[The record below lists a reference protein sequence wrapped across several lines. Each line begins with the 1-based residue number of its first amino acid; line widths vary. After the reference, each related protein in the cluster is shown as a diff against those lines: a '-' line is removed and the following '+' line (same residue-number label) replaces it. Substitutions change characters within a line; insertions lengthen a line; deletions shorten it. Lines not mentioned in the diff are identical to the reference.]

1 MSKADTLGKSA
12 AFGAASQARPSRRDL
27 IRGIGGQ
34 DTAASINDVP
44 VTLISENPDN
54 PRNHLRNLDEMVE
67 SIREVGVILPI
78 VIGTADAYLRDRAD
92 RADDLDDGTQYV
104 VIDGHRRLEAARR
117 VGLATIP
124 VRVDNARLAT
134 DEAILEAAFV
144 ANYHRDDMT
153 DLEEAHALKQL
164 VDYYGS
170 QSKASKRLGISQSN
184 ISSKL
189 SLLKLA
195 PDLQKDLMTGERRV
209 EHVRNLGKLSPEE
222 QRSKAD
228 QRAEASRRKTEENPE
243 NVVERVAGPAD
254 YHGVI
259 IPEAAAKPAPGQ
271 RRASLHDRHPHRQS
285 GCLKSFPNRGPRPPR
300 RVRPARSSTT
310 SLAHS
315 ACSWTP
321 GWKRTTS
328 SSCCTSSRRKPAPGT
343 RSVSAPSSSR
353 SPRLPPTTP
362 ADLASRSSVIRQG
375 SGAPLFC
382 ALVERWSVR
391 VACLGFDSPVRV
403 TSPPEPLPRANLP
416 PWLEAVGPAGWPAA
430 RPRTDPGAPRRGGL
444 SRPVS
449 QPSRCPPRPRR
460 TDREQALPREEF
472 RN

>member
-259 IPEAAAKPAPGQ
+259 IPEAAAKPAP
-271 RRASLHDRHPHRQS
+271 RAE
-285 GCLKSFPNRGPRPPR
+285 KSEPARPAPTPSERVPEVIPEPRSTPSETRPPR
-300 RVRPARSSTT
+300 PIEYD
-310 SLAHS
+310 
-315 ACSWTP
+315 
-321 GWKRTTS
+321 K
-328 SSCCTSSRRKPAPGT
+328 
-343 RSVSAPSSSR
+343 
-353 SPRLPPTTP
+353 
-362 ADLASRSSVIRQG
+362 
-375 SGAPLFC
+375 
-382 ALVERWSVR
+382 
-391 VACLGFDSPVRV
+391 
-403 TSPPEPLPRANLP
+403 
-416 PWLEAVGPAGWPAA
+416 
-430 RPRTDPGAPRRGGL
+430 PGALGMLLDARMEEDHL
-444 SRPVS
+444 F
-449 QPSRCPPRPRR
+449 QLLHILAEKAR
-460 TDREQALPREEF
+460 TRDPERLRSLVQSLPEASTDHTS
-472 RN
+472 